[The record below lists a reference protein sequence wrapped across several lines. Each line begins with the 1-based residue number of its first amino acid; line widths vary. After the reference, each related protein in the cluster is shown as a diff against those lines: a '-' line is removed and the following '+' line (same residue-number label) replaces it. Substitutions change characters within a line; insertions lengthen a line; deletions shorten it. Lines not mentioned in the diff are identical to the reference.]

1 MSNFTRKIGDMK
13 VLQKQL
19 TTDGFLQA
27 INSDLIQTGRAFL
40 AFRNDEAT
48 IYYNGNQLCNL
59 PGSKGYEPM
68 VYNHYLPITRSRTL
82 SKKQKKELYTI
93 GQWRKNIGSKKLSF
107 ESVIKEI
114 LDNLEKESSP
124 ESLQASRFYRFSPLN
139 TKTTPEIVLLDI
151 EAAFSSS
158 DEKTDRIDLVFYHRK
173 DRRLMF
179 VEVKHLS
186 DPRLDPKGKES
197 ADVIDQLKRYKDR
210 LETEVQQITS
220 QYNNSID
227 YYNTLSGG
235 NLPHVSLE
243 SLPLLGLLLVEFN
256 QSAIKKK
263 NEVQEMITR
272 NGFKSYA
279 IGDTSNVTE
288 VSTIAAI
295 YTVLKKKNMEG
306 K

>member
-1 MSNFTRKIGDMK
+1 MSNFTRKIGNMEA
-13 VLQKQL
+13 LQKQL

-27 INSDLIQTGRAFL
+27 INRELIQTGRAFL

-59 PGSKGYEPM
+59 SGSHGYETM

-82 SKKQKKELYTI
+82 SSHQKKEPYTI
-93 GQWRKNIGSKKLSF
+93 GQWRENIGSKELSF

-139 TKTTPEIVLLDI
+139 KQTAHEIVLLDI
-151 EAAFSSS
+151 EAAFSSTG
-158 DEKTDRIDLVFYHRK
+158 EKTDRIDLVFYHRK

-179 VEVKHLS
+179 VEVKRLS
-186 DPRLDPKGKES
+186 DSRLYPKGANS
-197 ADVIDQLKRYKDR
+197 AEVISQLTRYKRR
-210 LETEVQQITS
+210 LETEAQQITS
-220 QYNNSID
+220 QYNNTID
-227 YYNTLSGG
+227 YYNTLSEG
-235 NLPHVSLE
+235 NLPHVSPE
-243 SLPLLGLLLVEFN
+243 FPPLLGLLLVEFN
-256 QSAIKKK
+256 RSAIKQK
-263 NEVQEMITR
+263 NEVQEMIKR

-288 VSTIAAI
+288 DSTIAAI
-295 YTVLKKKNMEG
+295 YKALK
-306 K
+306 

>member
-1 MSNFTRKIGDMK
+1 MSNFTRKIDDMK
-13 VLQKQL
+13 ALQKQL

-27 INSDLIQTGRAFL
+27 INRELIQTGRAFL

-59 PGSKGYEPM
+59 SGSHGYETM

-139 TKTTPEIVLLDI
+139 KQTAHEIVLLDI

-179 VEVKHLS
+179 VEVKRLS

-243 SLPLLGLLLVEFN
+243 PPPLLGLLLVEFN
-256 QSAIKKK
+256 RSAIKKK
-263 NEVQEMITR
+263 NKVRKMIKR
-272 NGFKSYA
+272 KGFKSYA

-295 YTVLKKKNMEG
+295 YKALK
-306 K
+306 

>member
-1 MSNFTRKIGDMK
+1 MSNFTRNIGNMK
-13 VLQKQL
+13 ALQDQL
-19 TTDGFLQA
+19 KTDGFLKA

-59 PGSKGYEPM
+59 PGSQGYEPM

-82 SKKQKKELYTI
+82 SKKQKKEPYTI
-93 GQWRKNIGSKKLSF
+93 EQWQNNIDSEKLSF
-107 ESVIKEI
+107 KSVFNEI

-179 VEVKHLS
+179 VEVKRLS

-243 SLPLLGLLLVEFN
+243 SPPLLGLLLVEFN
-256 QSAIKKK
+256 QSAIAIKKK

-272 NGFKSYA
+272 NGFKWYA
-279 IGDTSNVTE
+279 IGDTSNVKE
-288 VSTIAAI
+288 DSTMPAI
-295 YTVLKKKNMEG
+295 YKALK
-306 K
+306 

>member
-13 VLQKQL
+13 ALQKQL

-27 INSDLIQTGRAFL
+27 INRELIQTGRAFL
-40 AFRNDEAT
+40 AFRNDAAT

-59 PGSKGYEPM
+59 SGSHGYETM
-68 VYNHYLPITRSRTL
+68 VYNHYLPITRSHTL
-82 SKKQKKELYTI
+82 SSHQKNAPYTI
-93 GQWRKNIGSKKLSF
+93 GQWRENIGSKELSF

-114 LDNLEKESSP
+114 LDNLEKECSP

-139 TKTTPEIVLLDI
+139 KQTAHEIVLLDI

-179 VEVKHLS
+179 VEVKRLS

-197 ADVIDQLKRYKDR
+197 ADVIDQLTRYQRR
-210 LETEVQQITS
+210 LKTEEQQITS
-220 QYNNSID
+220 QYNNTID
-227 YYNTLSGG
+227 YYNTLSKG
-235 NLPHVSLE
+235 NLPHVSPALP
-243 SLPLLGLLLVEFN
+243 PLLGLLLVEFN
-256 QSAIKKK
+256 RSAINQK
-263 NEVQEMITR
+263 NEVQEMIK
-272 NGFKSYA
+272 NNDFKSYA

-295 YTVLKKKNMEG
+295 YKALK
-306 K
+306 